1 MKEKSES
8 KLFEK
13 NAKNVLTGRAKDVN
27 IVKLSEITDAKTA
40 HKRETIK
47 PRKTLKKV

>member
-1 MKEKSES
+1 MKVF
-8 KLFEK
+8 LNFVEK
-13 NAKNVLTGRAKDVN
+13 NRKKVLTGDGKGGN

-40 HKRETIK
+40 HKREAIK